1 MEIVAVVNPILVPTP
16 DKVIE
21 WMGDIE
27 GFIST
32 EAYS

>member
-16 DKVIE
+16 DKVIP
-21 WMGDIE
+21 WMDDIE